1 MHEMSKTPKMI
12 GQGQESSS
20 SIERCGFKLET
31 IFFLMKSKIIR
42 ETRNVKTKIIMVSH
56 GETLKKRAQMAWR
69 WRGLKLKRGDDVLKI
84 KSIDLFYF

>member
-1 MHEMSKTPKMI
+1 
-12 GQGQESSS
+12 
-20 SIERCGFKLET
+20 
-31 IFFLMKSKIIR
+31 
-42 ETRNVKTKIIMVSH
+42 MVSQ

>member
-1 MHEMSKTPKMI
+1 
-12 GQGQESSS
+12 
-20 SIERCGFKLET
+20 
-31 IFFLMKSKIIR
+31 MKSKIIR
-42 ETRNVKTKIIMVSH
+42 ETRNVKTKINMVSH